1 MNELSGLE
9 ALRTNM
15 APENPGAK
23 DILARLN
30 DEQKEAVC
38 QGWGPSLI
46 VAGAGS
52 GKTTVLTRR
61 VAYLIKELH
70 QDADSIM
77 AVTFTNKA
85 AKEMKSRIETIVGDR
100 FKFSWIGTFH
110 SMCARLLRR
119 EIETYRTPEGWQ
131 WSSNFVIYDETDS
144 LNVLKAE
151 LKKLD
156 LDEKVFPAKEMRHAI
171 SALKNDGYTYN
182 LYAQEAKAY
191 RELKLAK
198 IFESYQRAL
207 AQNNAFDFDDLI
219 NVFAD
224 LVRTRPEVRARL
236 MRRFRHLMIDEFQD
250 TNRSQYEFVRLLGDV
265 FAEANEISQGCA
277 NSIKGLDEAAISER
291 WKERSLMV
299 VGDVDQSIYSWRKA
313 DYRIFLGFQNDFPN
327 SRIIKLEENYRS
339 TSTILDIANSI
350 ITNNVERIDKTLRCN
365 RGKGGKAQYYEGSD
379 QIDEAFYVVEE
390 LKRLQAR
397 GRKYSDATILYRT
410 NAQSRAI
417 EEVLIRSGVPY
428 TVVGGTKFYDR
439 QEIKDIIAYL
449 KLTFN
454 PKDGQS
460 FNRVVNQ
467 PKRGI
472 GKTSLERLQVYAD
485 ERGISCAEACLE
497 ALRIGNISPKTIS
510 ELSNF
515 GNTIFSRWQPRC
527 RIQQKDP
534 ESGQTVGY
542 EDPISGLITMI
553 LEDTGYL
560 RMLETD
566 AMNQKDEL
574 AHGRIENVRELIA
587 VAKEFEQIADE
598 PDLESFLT
606 RISLVSDLD
615 KIEDGGDQL
624 RLMTLHSAKG
634 LEFPVVFL
642 MGLEEGVLPHSRS
655 YDSDTSMEEERR
667 LMYVGVTRAEDL
679 LYITRARKR
688 TFVGAGGFSSTMLP
702 PSRFLKEITPG
713 LLTGFYP
720 DQEGHADED
729 GYSRHKEPSD
739 DYESYDSFSSKTTR
753 DDDRGGSR
761 YSHDRGYSGNSNS
774 GGSSRNSGYGGN
786 SSNNYGGTNS
796 TRPSQNGGFNYG
808 NNSPRTSQNGGSS
821 YGNSS
826 SRSSQNGGGDSSR
839 SGSGYNNGS
848 RYGGDSGRSSNN
860 SGTSRGNIPG
870 RPAGGG
876 SNTTGGGARQPKPS
890 GPQVYRNGQRA
901 DGGRDAGRAGYD
913 QRREA
918 LRAYSDNRSGGGRPG
933 SPQEPQQGPPPSNHE
948 RLVIG
953 DVVQH
958 AKFGVGK
965 VIEVI
970 GEGDKELYK
979 IEFDADTKRL
989 MDPRF
994 AKLIKL
1000 T

>member
-9 ALRTNM
+9 ALRTKM

-30 DEQKEAVC
+30 DEQREAVC

-61 VAYLIKELH
+61 VAFLIKELH

-85 AKEMKSRIETIVGDR
+85 AREMKNRIETIVGDR
-100 FKFSWIGTFH
+100 TKFSWIGTFH

-119 EIETYRTPEGWQ
+119 EIEAYRTPEGWQ

-191 RELKLAK
+191 REIKLAT
-198 IFESYQRAL
+198 IFESYQRSL

-219 NVFAD
+219 LVFAD

-236 MRRFRHLMIDEFQD
+236 MRRFRHLLIDEFQD

-265 FAEANEISQGCA
+265 FAEANEISRGSAHSLQ
-277 NSIKGLDEAAISER
+277 GLDEQAISQK

-350 ITNNVERIDKTLRCN
+350 ISNNIERIDKVLRCN
-365 RGKGGKAQYYEGSD
+365 RGKGAKAQYYEGSD

-417 EEVLIRSGVPY
+417 EEVLIRSGIPY

-439 QEIKDIIAYL
+439 QEIKDLVAYL

-472 GKTSLERLQVYAD
+472 GKTSLERLNVYAN

-497 ALRIGNISPKTIS
+497 ALRVGNLSPKTIG

-515 GNTIFSRWQPRC
+515 GNTIFSRWQPRSKPK
-527 RIQQKDP
+527 QKD
-534 ESGQTVGY
+534 ETTGQTVGY
-542 EDPISGLITMI
+542 EDPISGVITMI

-560 RMLETD
+560 RMLEND

-574 AHGRIENVRELIA
+574 AYGRIENVRELIA

-615 KIEDGGDQL
+615 NVETGGDQL

-667 LMYVGVTRAEDL
+667 LMYVGITRAEDL

-702 PSRFLKEITPG
+702 ASRFLKEITPG
-713 LLTGFYP
+713 LLTGYYP
-720 DQEGHADED
+720 DQQESNADDD
-729 GYSRHKEPSD
+729 GYTRHREFPD
-739 DYESYDSFSSKTTR
+739 DYDQNDSYGSKPSSS
-753 DDDRGGSR
+753 DASSRGGV
-761 YSHDRGYSGNSNS
+761 G
-774 GGSSRNSGYGGN
+774 
-786 SSNNYGGTNS
+786 
-796 TRPSQNGGFNYG
+796 NYG
-808 NNSPRTSQNGGSS
+808 NSASRGYGSN

-826 SRSSQNGGGDSSR
+826 SRTTP
-839 SGSGYNNGS
+839 NGS
-848 RYGGDSGRSSNN
+848 PRYGGDSGRSSSNY
-860 SGTSRGNIPG
+860 GAGRGNTAG
-870 RPAGGG
+870 RPSG
-876 SNTTGGGARQPKPS
+876 SGSSTTGGGARQAKPT

-901 DGGRDAGRAGYD
+901 DGGRDPARAGFD

-933 SPQEPQQGPPPSNHE
+933 APKESAQADAANNHE

-1000 T
+1000 S